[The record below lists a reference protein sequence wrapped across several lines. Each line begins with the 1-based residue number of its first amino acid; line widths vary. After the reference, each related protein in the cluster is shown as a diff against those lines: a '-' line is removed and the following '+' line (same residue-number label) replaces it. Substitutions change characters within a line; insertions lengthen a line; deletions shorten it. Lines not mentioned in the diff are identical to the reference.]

1 MDAKKREIRSIECQ
15 LAVREAGE
23 NAQGEQSRTIVG
35 RAIVFNTE
43 SEVLDDWGMRFREVI
58 LPEACTKEWLRT
70 QDVKM
75 NLLHDRDMTLA
86 RCNRGAA
93 NSSLRLTV
101 DRQGVSF
108 EFEAPKCDIGDRALA
123 LVRSG
128 VYSGCSF
135 EFYPGQRGVDY
146 EVEEREDKSVT
157 ITHRRFKAIT
167 ALTIGMDPAY
177 SSTAVN
183 ARELYDSTPKGKAER
198 EAAEAAT
205 KAEEER
211 KAREAQE
218 QKEREEREKE
228 EAMQREMN
236 RRVEHLRR
244 LSNFDEVL
252 ESTTF

>member
-15 LAVREAGE
+15 LAIREAGE
-23 NAQGEQSRTIVG
+23 DAQGIESRTIVG

-58 LPEACTKEWLRT
+58 LPEACTKEWINT

-101 DRQGVSF
+101 TRLGVEF
-108 EFEAPKCDIGDRALA
+108 EFEAPRCDIGDRALA

-135 EFYPGQRGVDY
+135 EFYPQDY
-146 EVEEREDKSVT
+146 DIEEREDKTVL
-157 ITHRRFKAIT
+157 ITHRKLKALT

-177 SSTAVN
+177 SETTVN
-183 ARELYDSTPKGKAER
+183 ARELYDITPKGKAER
-198 EAAEAAT
+198 EAAEAAA

-211 KAREAQE
+211 KEREAQE
-218 QKEREEREKE
+218 QKEREERERKE
-228 EAMQREMN
+228 AIRREM
-236 RRVEHLRR
+236 HRR
-244 LSNFDEVL
+244 LEHMRRMSSFDEII
-252 ESTTF
+252 EKNNY

>member
-15 LAVREAGE
+15 LSVREAGE

-58 LPEACTKEWLRT
+58 LPEACTKEWINT

-101 DRQGVSF
+101 TRLGVEF
-108 EFEAPKCDIGDRALA
+108 EFEAPRCDIGDRALE
-123 LVRSG
+123 LVRTG

-135 EFYPGQRGVDY
+135 EFYPQDY
-146 EVEEREDKSVT
+146 DIEEREDKTVL
-157 ITHRRFKAIT
+157 ITHRKFKALT

-177 SSTAVN
+177 SETTVN
-183 ARELYDSTPKGKAER
+183 ARELYDNTPKGKAER
-198 EAAEAAT
+198 EAAEKADREAKE
-205 KAEEER
+205 KAE
-211 KAREAQE
+211 REAQE

-228 EAMQREMN
+228 EAMKREMN

-244 LSNFDEVL
+244 LSNFDETL

>member
-15 LAVREAGE
+15 LAIREAGE
-23 NAQGEQSRTIVG
+23 DAQGIESRTIVG

-58 LPEACTKEWLRT
+58 LPEACTKEWINT

-101 DRQGVSF
+101 TRLGVEF
-108 EFEAPKCDIGDRALA
+108 EFEAPRCDIGDRALA

-135 EFYPGQRGVDY
+135 EFYPQDY
-146 EVEEREDKSVT
+146 DIEEREDKTVL
-157 ITHRRFKAIT
+157 ITHRKLKALT

-177 SSTAVN
+177 SETTVN
-183 ARELYDSTPKGKAER
+183 ARELYDNTPKGKAER
-198 EAAEAAT
+198 EAAEAAA

-211 KAREAQE
+211 KEREAQE
-218 QKEREEREKE
+218 QKEREERERKE
-228 EAMQREMN
+228 AIRREM
-236 RRVEHLRR
+236 HRR
-244 LSNFDEVL
+244 LEHMRRMSSFDEII
-252 ESTTF
+252 EKNNY